1 MISTIQPV
9 FLFATCEMM
18 RNVAK
23 KLKLRPSAWALA
35 VAAWDI
41 YRRLPPKQRQ
51 QLHGLAFKHGT
62 KAAKKVAS
70 TATKTAT
77 KRKK

>member
-1 MISTIQPV
+1 MP
-9 FLFATCEMM
+9 
-18 RNVAK
+18 K
-23 KLKLRPSAWALA
+23 KLKLRPGAWALM

-41 YRRLPPKQRQ
+41 YRRMPPKQRRK
-51 QLHGLAFKHGT
+51 LHGLAMKHGP
-62 KAAKKVAS
+62 KVAKKVAT